1 MFRLSNLD
9 KAFQNRD
16 QTDNYPNKPCCRN
29 RIDKLGR
36 YPIPIISK
44 HDNLIVNDQALPP
57 FPLDLNEL
65 YRLRQSHHQN
75 QSQELNQVQL
85 NIADFPYP
93 MLQITQN
100 NLRHF
105 LPALHGPNAQTNRI
119 KLVYY
124 LPHEYWQFRLIQF
137 VD

>member
-9 KAFQNRD
+9 KAFQNLD
-16 QTDNYPNKPCCRN
+16 LTNNYPNKPCYHN
-29 RIDKLGR
+29 RIDKLGL

-44 HDNLIVNDQALPP
+44 HDNLVVNDQALQP

-65 YRLRQSHHQN
+65 YRLRQSRHQN
-75 QSQELNQVQL
+75 QSQELNQVPL
-85 NIADFPYP
+85 DIADFPHP

-105 LPALHGPNAQTNRI
+105 LPALHALNAQTDRV
-119 KLVYY
+119 K
-124 LPHEYWQFRLIQF
+124 
-137 VD
+137 

>member
-1 MFRLSNLD
+1 MFRLSHLD

-16 QTDNYPNKPCCRN
+16 QTDSYPNKPCYHN
-29 RIDKLGR
+29 RIDKLGL
-36 YPIPIISK
+36 YPIPIISR
-44 HDNLIVNDQALPP
+44 HDNLVVNDQALPP

-65 YRLRQSHHQN
+65 YHLRQSRHQN
-75 QSQELNQVQL
+75 QFQELNQVQSD
-85 NIADFPYP
+85 IADFPYP

-105 LPALHGPNAQTNRI
+105 LPALHGLNAQTDRV

-124 LPHEYWQFRLIQF
+124 LPHEYW
-137 VD
+137 